1 LAFWPFAIGAA
12 SLAGLPVITAGWY
25 SKEAVLGAVWASGLW
40 GVPLWALG
48 LAAAVMTATYSF
60 RVVLVAASDG
70 PDKAIA
76 PWEGLAVW
84 APLSA
89 LAALAI
95 VAGFAVNALIR
106 FAGGVPYEMP
116 WLVTLLGA
124 LAPLAG
130 LALAWDF
137 ERNPRKLRRLTARLR
152 HRRIFRADGLYYLIF
167 VRGFRRTTRAL
178 NGIDAA
184 ASRVPEPMPKLDV
197 VQLVA
202 GDPIGRALVSSAVR
216 LANAVVARFDP
227 DRIDLAWMGFAR
239 SFSGVWTR
247 ARLIQTGR
255 LRDQS
260 LGLALGFVGLLLF
273 AWGTSWR

>member
-1 LAFWPFAIGAA
+1 
-12 SLAGLPVITAGWY
+12 
-25 SKEAVLGAVWASGLW
+25 
-40 GVPLWALG
+40 
-48 LAAAVMTATYSF
+48 
-60 RVVLVAASDG
+60 VVFVAASDG
-70 PDKAIA
+70 PEKAIA

-84 APLSA
+84 APLGA
-89 LAALAI
+89 LAGLAI

-106 FAGGVPYEMP
+106 FAGGIPADMP
-116 WLVTLLGA
+116 WLVTLFGA

-130 LALAWDF
+130 LALAWHL
-137 ERNPRKLRRLTARLR
+137 ERNPRLLRRLSAQLR
-152 HRRIFRADGLYYLIF
+152 HRKIFRADGLYYLIF

-178 NGIDAA
+178 NGLDAA
-184 ASRVPEPMPKLDV
+184 ASRVPEPPALDV

-202 GDPIGRALVSSAVR
+202 GDPIGRALVTTAVR

-227 DRIDLAWMGFAR
+227 DRIDQAWMSFAH
-239 SFSGVWTR
+239 SFKGVWAQ